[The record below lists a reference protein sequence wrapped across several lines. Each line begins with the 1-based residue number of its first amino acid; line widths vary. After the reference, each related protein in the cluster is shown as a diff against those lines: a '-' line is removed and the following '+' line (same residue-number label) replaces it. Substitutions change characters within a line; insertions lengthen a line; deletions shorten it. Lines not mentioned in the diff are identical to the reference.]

1 MNARTARPLAAALSL
16 TAALAI
22 SGCSSSSSTDSS
34 PGSGSASKGSSS
46 SGSSSNASAGAQDAG
61 ESAKPKM
68 TVSGGYM
75 PEPVNDKMAGAFMVI
90 KNDSKT
96 ADKLVGVTSP
106 LSDDLQVHETKD
118 QKMQQVQS
126 MDVPAG
132 GELKLERG
140 GSHIMFMGLKNKPNV
155 GDKVTV
161 ELRFEKADPVK
172 VELDVKERTYNA
184 QNSPAH

>member
-1 MNARTARPLAAALSL
+1 MNARTTRTLAVALSL

-22 SGCSSSSSTDSS
+22 SGCSSSDSS
-34 PGSGSASKGSSS
+34 AP
-46 SGSSSNASAGAQDAG
+46 SGSSDGAG

-68 TVSGGYM
+68 TVSGAYM
-75 PEPVNDKMAGAFMVI
+75 PEPVNDKMAGAFMII

-96 ADKLVGVTSP
+96 ADKLTAVTSP
-106 LSDDLQVHETKD
+106 LSDDLQIHETKD
-118 QKMQQVQS
+118 QKMQQVQA
-126 MDVPAG
+126 MDVPAN

-140 GSHIMFMGLKNKPNV
+140 GSHVMFMGLKNTPKV

-172 VELDVKERTYNA
+172 VELDVKERTYSA
-184 QNSPAH
+184 QNSNAH

>member
-1 MNARTARPLAAALSL
+1 MNARTTRTLAAALSL

-22 SGCSSSSSTDSS
+22 SGCSSDSD
-34 PGSGSASKGSSS
+34 SGSAAK
-46 SGSSSNASAGAQDAG
+46 AGAD
-61 ESAKPKM
+61 KPKM
-68 TVSGGYM
+68 TVTGAFM

-96 ADKLVGVTSP
+96 ADKLTAVTSP
-106 LSDDLQVHETKD
+106 LSDDLQIHETKD
-118 QKMQQVQS
+118 QKMQQVAA
-126 MDVPAG
+126 MDVPAN

-140 GSHIMFMGLKNKPNV
+140 GSHVMFMGLKNTPKV

-184 QNSPAH
+184 QNTSAH

>member
-1 MNARTARPLAAALSL
+1 MNARTIRTIAAALSL

-22 SGCSSSSSTDSS
+22 SGCSSSDSD
-34 PGSGSASKGSSS
+34 SA
-46 SGSSSNASAGAQDAG
+46 SGSSADTKAAGTSGAPEAG
-61 ESAKPKM
+61 KPVL

-96 ADKLVGVTSP
+96 ADKLLSATSP
-106 LSDDLQVHETKD
+106 LSDDLQIHETKD

-132 GELKLERG
+132 GELRLQRG
-140 GSHIMFMGLKNKPNV
+140 GNHIMFMGLKNQPKV
-155 GDKVTV
+155 GDKITI

-172 VELDVKERTYNA
+172 VELDVKERTFNA
-184 QNSPAH
+184 QNSTAH

>member
-1 MNARTARPLAAALSL
+1 MNARTTRTLAAVLSL

-22 SGCSSSSSTDSS
+22 SGCSSDSDTK
-34 PGSGSASKGSSS
+34 AD
-46 SGSSSNASAGAQDAG
+46 GAKSDD
-61 ESAKPKM
+61 AKPTM
-68 TVSGGYM
+68 TVSGAYM
-75 PEPVNDKMAGAFMVI
+75 PEPVNDKMAGAFMII

-96 ADKLVGVTSP
+96 ADKLTGVTSP

-118 QKMQQVQS
+118 QKMQQVAS
-126 MDVPAG
+126 MDVPAN
-132 GELKLERG
+132 GELNLERG
-140 GSHIMFMGLKNKPNV
+140 GNHVMFMGLKNKPKV

-184 QNSPAH
+184 QNSNAH

>member
-1 MNARTARPLAAALSL
+1 MNARTTRTLAAALSL

-22 SGCSSSSSTDSS
+22 SGCSSSSS
-34 PGSGSASKGSSS
+34 GSD
-46 SGSSSNASAGAQDAG
+46 SSSNASTGAKAE

-68 TVSGGYM
+68 TVSGAFM

-96 ADKLVGVTSP
+96 ADKLLGVTSP

-132 GELKLERG
+132 GELNLERG
-140 GSHIMFMGLKNKPNV
+140 GNHIMFMGLKNKPNV

-172 VELDVKERTYNA
+172 VELDVKERTYNP
-184 QNSPAH
+184 QNSTAH

>member
-1 MNARTARPLAAALSL
+1 MNARTTRTLAAALSL

-22 SGCSSSSSTDSS
+22 SGCSSDSD
-34 PGSGSASKGSSS
+34 SGSAAK
-46 SGSSSNASAGAQDAG
+46 AGAD
-61 ESAKPKM
+61 KPKM
-68 TVSGGYM
+68 TVTGAFM

-96 ADKLVGVTSP
+96 ADKLTAVTSP
-106 LSDDLQVHETKD
+106 LSDDLQIHETKD
-118 QKMQQVQS
+118 QKMQQVAA
-126 MDVPAG
+126 MDVPAN

-140 GSHIMFMGLKNKPNV
+140 GSHVMFMGLKNTPKV

-184 QNSPAH
+184 QSTSAH

>member
-1 MNARTARPLAAALSL
+1 MNARTTRTLAAALSL

-22 SGCSSSSSTDSS
+22 SGCSSSTASS
-34 PGSGSASKGSSS
+34 G
-46 SGSSSNASAGAQDAG
+46 SGSSSNASAGAQAG

-90 KNDSKT
+90 KNDSNT

-126 MDVPAG
+126 MDVPAA

-140 GSHIMFMGLKNKPNV
+140 GNHIMFMGLKNKPNV

-184 QNSPAH
+184 QNSTAH

>member
-1 MNARTARPLAAALSL
+1 MNARTTRTLAAALSL

-22 SGCSSSSSTDSS
+22 SGCSSDS
-34 PGSGSASKGSSS
+34 GSG
-46 SGSSSNASAGAQDAG
+46 AGAKADG
-61 ESAKPKM
+61 DKPKM
-68 TVSGGYM
+68 TVTGAFM

-96 ADKLVGVTSP
+96 ADKLTAVTSP
-106 LSDDLQVHETKD
+106 LSDDLQIHETKD
-118 QKMQQVQS
+118 QKMQQVAA
-126 MDVPAG
+126 MDVPAN

-140 GSHIMFMGLKNKPNV
+140 GSHVMFMGLKNTPKV

-184 QNSPAH
+184 QNTSAH

>member
-1 MNARTARPLAAALSL
+1 MNARTTRTLAAALSL

-22 SGCSSSSSTDSS
+22 SGCSSDS
-34 PGSGSASKGSSS
+34 
-46 SGSSSNASAGAQDAG
+46 DAK
-61 ESAKPKM
+61 ADADKPKM
-68 TVSGGYM
+68 TVSGAFM

-96 ADKLVGVTSP
+96 ADKLTAVTSP
-106 LSDDLQVHETKD
+106 LSDDLQIHETKD
-118 QKMQQVQS
+118 QKMQQVAA

-132 GELKLERG
+132 GELRLERG
-140 GSHIMFMGLKNKPNV
+140 GNHIMLMGLKSLPKV
-155 GDKVTV
+155 GDKVSF

-184 QNSPAH
+184 QNTSAH

>member
-1 MNARTARPLAAALSL
+1 MNARTIRTIAAALSL

-22 SGCSSSSSTDSS
+22 SGCSSSGSDS
-34 PGSGSASKGSSS
+34 A
-46 SGSSSNASAGAQDAG
+46 SGSSADTKAAGTSGAPEAG
-61 ESAKPKM
+61 KPVL

-96 ADKLVGVTSP
+96 ADKLLSATSP
-106 LSDDLQVHETKD
+106 LSDDLQIHETKD

-132 GELKLERG
+132 GELRLQRG
-140 GSHIMFMGLKNKPNV
+140 GNHIMFMGLKNQPKV
-155 GDKVTV
+155 GDKITI

-172 VELDVKERTYNA
+172 VELDVKERTFNA
-184 QNSPAH
+184 QNSTAH

>member
-1 MNARTARPLAAALSL
+1 MNTRTTRILAAALSL

-22 SGCSSSSSTDSS
+22 SGCSSSSSDS
-34 PGSGSASKGSSS
+34 GSSS
-46 SGSSSNASAGAQDAG
+46 SASAGTKAE

-68 TVSGGYM
+68 TVSGAYM

-96 ADKLVGVTSP
+96 ADKLIGVTSP

-132 GELKLERG
+132 GDLNLERG

-155 GDKVTV
+155 GDKVTI

-172 VELDVKERTYNA
+172 VELDVKERTYNP
-184 QNSPAH
+184 QNSTAH

>member
-1 MNARTARPLAAALSL
+1 MNARTTRTLAVALSL

-34 PGSGSASKGSSS
+34 SG
-46 SGSSSNASAGAQDAG
+46 SGSSSNASAGTQAG

-126 MDVPAG
+126 MDVPAD

-140 GSHIMFMGLKNKPNV
+140 GNHIMFMGLKNKPNV

-184 QNSPAH
+184 QNSTAH